1 MKVKIFYDGIDFRLK
16 GWKKIRDLIVR
27 VISEEGNFSGDLN
40 FILADDNA
48 ILNINRQFLNHN
60 WFTDVISFNYGKEEK
75 FGEVYISV
83 DTVRTNALNYNVS
96 YKREI
101 LRVMIHGT
109 LHICGYEDD
118 TERKKLK
125 MHERE
130 DYWLNIF
137 DKSDNGA

>member
-60 WFTDVISFNYGKEEK
+60 WFTDVISFNYGEEEK

-83 DTVRTNALNYNVS
+83 DTVRINALNYNVS

>member
-60 WFTDVISFNYGKEEK
+60 WFTDVISFNYGEEEK

>member
-1 MKVKIFYDGIDFRLK
+1 LKVKIFYDGIDFRLK

-60 WFTDVISFNYGKEEK
+60 WFTDVISFNYGEEEK